1 MKSSVKRFL
10 HKVLPFHFHSDSDDM
25 DEHHRDMFPLAP
37 EHITTYCRTLE
48 MKNDTIGTKKLQS
61 YRIFEIDA
69 FKTLALSKHEYGRA
83 NVLVPSMKTFPLAFE
98 RTQGKSIDVDTTS
111 SKSPNTDPEVSNLI
125 TRSRS
130 DLCTLTTRIALSSK
144 PSLNSLNSKSSL
156 DSPSTSLSPQRFA
169 DDRVT
174 ALPKSGK
181 WNSDDRHLFVLTFNL
196 RPLYL
201 YELAFLVE
209 VIHQENQSYNLLSN
223 NCYHLVGI
231 IAAALIITHEARLKM
246 SEENCDAG
254 KCCGIDIFAKGQRDV
269 TTICEKFLKRLEN
282 FVSLLYLRD

>member
-1 MKSSVKRFL
+1 MIHRIKSSVERFV

-25 DEHHRDMFPLAP
+25 DEHHSVMFPLVP

-48 MKNDTIGTKKLQS
+48 MKNDTIGTKDLQS
-61 YRIFEIDA
+61 YRIPEIDA
-69 FKTLALSKHEYGRA
+69 FKIAENLSKHEYGRA
-83 NVLVPSMKTFPLAFE
+83 NVLVPSMKIFPLAFE
-98 RTQGKSIDVDTTS
+98 RMQAKSIDVDTTS
-111 SKSPNTDPEVSNLI
+111 SEPEASNPI

-130 DLCTLTTRIALSSK
+130 DLRTLAAQITLSSK
-144 PSLNSLNSKSSL
+144 TSLNSLNSLS
-156 DSPSTSLSPQRFA
+156 STSLSPQRFA
-169 DDRVT
+169 DDRVV

-181 WNSDDRHLFVLTFNL
+181 WNSDDKHLFTLTFPS

-209 VIHQENQSYNLLSN
+209 AIHQDNDSYNLLSN

-231 IAAALIITHEARLKM
+231 IAAALIITHGAQLVVAED
-246 SEENCDAG
+246 SCHAG
-254 KCCGIDIFAKGQRDV
+254 KCCGVDIFAKGQRDI

>member
-1 MKSSVKRFL
+1 MIHRIKSSVEHFV
-10 HKVLPFHFHSDSDDM
+10 HKVLHFHSDSDDM
-25 DEHHRDMFPLAP
+25 DEHHSVMFPLVP

-48 MKNDTIGTKKLQS
+48 MKNDTIGTKELQS
-61 YRIFEIDA
+61 YRIPTLDG
-69 FKTLALSKHEYGRA
+69 FKTLKISKHEYGRA
-83 NVLVPSMKTFPLAFE
+83 NVQVPGEKNFPLAFE
-98 RTQGKSIDVDTTS
+98 RMQGPIRLDTTS
-111 SKSPNTDPEVSNLI
+111 SEPEASNLI
-125 TRSRS
+125 TRPLS
-130 DLCTLTTRIALSSK
+130 DLRTLTAQIALSSK
-144 PSLNSLNSKSSL
+144 PSLNSLNSKSSRDL
-156 DSPSTSLSPQRFA
+156 SSTSLSPQRFA
-169 DDRVT
+169 DDRVA

-181 WNSDDRHLFVLTFNL
+181 WNSEDKHLFTLTFNS

-231 IAAALIITHEARLKM
+231 MAAALIITHGARL
-246 SEENCDAG
+246 SALEEYCHAG
-254 KCCGIDIFAKGQRDV
+254 KCCGVDIFAKGQKDV